1 MKKLKC
7 ENCGANLKIEDN
19 NEYAYCEYCNL
30 KYKLNDSFNINFK
43 IDDNISKTTS
53 KVGTIIAITF
63 IFVFIIIAV
72 VVIFFTSK
80 IGSHFNNINK
90 TTTKVENKTD
100 NSEIGED
107 STTFNFFYYAF
118 VGTKSKFEIES
129 MFDLVSTNNK
139 TNKKHIINIKYNEI
153 EINDSN
159 DIKNLKQKLE
169 DKDYEV
175 VFDYDKD
182 GFINK
187 ITLEDI

>member
-30 KYKLNDSFNINFK
+30 KYKLNEDSNIDSETYNYAYK
-43 IDDNISKTTS
+43 IVNKISIIIIVAIIGFFLLLATILIFLGTS
-53 KVGTIIAITF
+53 KEKKY
-63 IFVFIIIAV
+63 
-72 VVIFFTSK
+72 S
-80 IGSHFNNINK
+80 N
-90 TTTKVENKTD
+90 
-100 NSEIGED
+100 
-107 STTFNFFYYAF
+107 
-118 VGTKSKFEIES
+118 
-129 MFDLVSTNNK
+129 
-139 TNKKHIINIKYNEI
+139 NKKHIINIKYNEI